1 MSTVTSLTLFT
12 FKKNKFWAFQ
22 QMGTAPIK
30 MKQVRGLQFFKFLGT
45 GGGQGFSLRP
55 DFSTYAF
62 LGVWNNLMDY
72 NQCVENHPVFKNYRK
87 MAATE
92 RELLLQPLKSHGL
105 WNGVNPFKN
114 KVIVQPEE
122 ANYPAVVITRATLRW
137 NRLISFWRSVPTAS
151 KAIEQAAGVRFY
163 KGIGEW
169 PFVQQATISIWEN
182 FDAVNDFAY
191 NTKAHAEIVK
201 TTRSKRWYKED
212 LFSRFYLI
220 SDQSKIF

>member
-22 QMGTAPIK
+22 QMGTAPKK

-92 RELLLQPLKSHGL
+92 RELLLQPLK
-105 WNGVNPFKN
+105 
-114 KVIVQPEE
+114 
-122 ANYPAVVITRATLRW
+122 
-137 NRLISFWRSVPTAS
+137 
-151 KAIEQAAGVRFY
+151 
-163 KGIGEW
+163 
-169 PFVQQATISIWEN
+169 
-182 FDAVNDFAY
+182 
-191 NTKAHAEIVK
+191 
-201 TTRSKRWYKED
+201 
-212 LFSRFYLI
+212 
-220 SDQSKIF
+220 